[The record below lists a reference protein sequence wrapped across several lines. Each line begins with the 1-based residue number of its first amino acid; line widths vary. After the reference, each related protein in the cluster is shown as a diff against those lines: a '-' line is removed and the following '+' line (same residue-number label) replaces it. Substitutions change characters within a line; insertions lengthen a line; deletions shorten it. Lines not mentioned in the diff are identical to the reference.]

1 MGEGG
6 DVGVREA
13 LFCAWAT
20 PISPSLPPPWN
31 SKEAGMQ
38 RELGPDFHVSGQSP
52 KNFLRKVNQESLH
65 SFERFPRPRPR
76 PFHFPALPT
85 QPNLAPTCS
94 CRGASNV
101 IDRAS
106 ARCLEAAAICRG

>member
-38 RELGPDFHVSGQSP
+38 RELGPDFHVSWQSP

-65 SFERFPRPRPR
+65 SFERFPRPRPASQ
-76 PFHFPALPT
+76 PF
-85 QPNLAPTCS
+85 APTCS